1 MSATSAVPSA
11 VPPGGRSAGRLRRR
25 LHRLEPA
32 AISGVMSRDVTN
44 FKSFWKTTTFS
55 SVLDPT
61 IYLLAFGLGLGT
73 LVAGIDGIDYVQFV
87 GTGMVATA
95 VLFSSAFSAMYGVF
109 IKHRFQHTY
118 DAILAAPVDVE
129 ELVTAEVT
137 WLGVRAGVYGVVPLF
152 VTMLFGLE
160 PTWGILLV
168 PFIGMITGFAFAG
181 LGVFAAALVSKIDH
195 FSYIQSA
202 LITPLFLVS
211 GTFFP
216 IDDLPQAVQIASWFN
231 PLFHCVELVR
241 DAVFDLAW
249 SDLIHLVVLIGFAI
263 LSWRLAIWRMEK
275 RLID

>member
-1 MSATSAVPSA
+1 MSATSAAPQA
-11 VPPGGRSAGRLRRR
+11 APRHARRLRRR

-32 AISGVMSRDVTN
+32 AITGVMSRDVTN
-44 FKSFWKTTTFS
+44 FGSFWKTTTFS

-61 IYLLAFGLGLGT
+61 IYLLAFG
-73 LVAGIDGIDYVQFV
+73 V

-95 VLFSSAFSAMYGVF
+95 ILFSSVFSAMYGVF
-109 IKHRFQHTY
+109 IKHRFQRTY

-137 WLGVRAGVYGVVPLF
+137 WLGVRAGIYGVAPLL
-152 VTMLFGLE
+152 VTMLFGLD
-160 PTWGILLV
+160 PSPGMLVV
-168 PFIGMITGFAFAG
+168 PFIGAITAFGFAG
-181 LGVFAAALVSKIDH
+181 LGVLAASVVSKIDH

-216 IDDLPQAVQIASWFN
+216 IDGLPHGAQIASYFN
-231 PLFHCVELVR
+231 PLYHCVELVR
-241 DAVFDLAW
+241 HAVFGFESGDFFHLLVLA
-249 SDLIHLVVLIGFAI
+249 GFA
-263 LSWRLAIWRMEK
+263 LLTWRLAIWRMEK